1 MDKRILTLF
10 STSKALC
17 QNSKS
22 EPFNVSID
30 DSKNPIQSNPN
41 TKSVLIPLLKWKN
54 QHNNKA
60 KAGTWVQL
68 SGSGHQFLPES
79 YSWVSSFRDPWSPG

>member
-54 QHNNKA
+54 
-60 KAGTWVQL
+60 
-68 SGSGHQFLPES
+68 
-79 YSWVSSFRDPWSPG
+79 